1 MSLIKM
7 VLGIN
12 YFNIKFLMQKRLY
25 FLIATLM
32 LMVSSVVA
40 QVTTSSISGKVT
52 SGSEEII
59 GATIK
64 AVHVPSGTVY
74 QSVTNVNGRYS
85 IQGMRPGGPG
95 MF

>member
-40 QVTTSSISGKVT
+40 QVTTSGLSGRV
-52 SGSEEII
+52 SADGDDVI
-59 GATIK
+59 GATVE
-64 AVHVPSGTVY
+64 AVHTPSGTKYVA
-74 QSVTNVNGRYS
+74 VTNT
-85 IQGMRPGGPG
+85 
-95 MF
+95 

>member
-1 MSLIKM
+1 
-7 VLGIN
+7 
-12 YFNIKFLMQKRLY
+12 MQKRLY

-85 IQGMRPGGPG
+85 IQGMRPGGPYNV
-95 MF
+95 

>member
-40 QVTTSSISGKVT
+40 QVTTSGLSGRV
-52 SGSEEII
+52 SADGEDVI
-59 GATIK
+59 GATVK
-64 AVHVPSGTVY
+64 AVH
-74 QSVTNVNGRYS
+74 
-85 IQGMRPGGPG
+85 
-95 MF
+95 